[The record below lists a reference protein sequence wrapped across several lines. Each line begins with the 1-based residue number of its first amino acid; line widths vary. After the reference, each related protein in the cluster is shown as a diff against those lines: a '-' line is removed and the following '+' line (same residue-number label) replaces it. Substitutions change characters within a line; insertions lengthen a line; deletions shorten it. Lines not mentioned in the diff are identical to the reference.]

1 MDDMDDDQL
10 GVIKA
15 HCRCGSRLPWNQ
27 CHAARLEMYHSVHR
41 KNKNPARDNLAYIVS
56 PLAKCPCRKTKK
68 TYYTCCW
75 KDISTV
81 YLLTDDNGAIW
92 PFEACAPEFV
102 MKDLSD
108 MSSEDYDLYVG
119 QIWPDFIAMMC
130 SPSSCDEKSK
140 LSTWDPDVYTGCLGR
155 LKKWFNWTDIHW
167 RIEKDELMLRVKEWN
182 EALVKYC
189 DDKGYAG
196 DVRQTIID
204 KYTASPLAPCGNRS
218 CDKYET
224 AVKSFYLCS
233 ACKKIAYCCRL
244 CQKEDWKKRHKHK
257 CGNMDVLLFG

>member
-108 MSSEDYDLYVG
+108 MSSEDYALYVG

-140 LSTWDPDVYTGCLGR
+140 LSTWDPDVYTGVSLLTERALLLPLPQISLVNSQCCCLLHLTLADSVWGA
-155 LKKWFNWTDIHW
+155 LKNGLIGLISTG
-167 RIEKDELMLRVKEWN
+167 
-182 EALVKYC
+182 A
-189 DDKGYAG
+189 
-196 DVRQTIID
+196 
-204 KYTASPLAPCGNRS
+204 
-218 CDKYET
+218 
-224 AVKSFYLCS
+224 
-233 ACKKIAYCCRL
+233 
-244 CQKEDWKKRHKHK
+244 
-257 CGNMDVLLFG
+257 